1 MTSTMRRFAFALV
14 VAASLVGCAAPIQNL
29 PYTANPA
36 RITEPMAEVRAM
48 INANVVQGCVVEIED
63 AARML
68 TVKYV
73 CQDGIGNAVLRFDQV
88 DTITLQQSG
97 EWYRVLVKHTSAE
110 DFSWTSKSRADM
122 ERLADAVTALSSA
135 AAAP

>member
-1 MTSTMRRFAFALV
+1 
-14 VAASLVGCAAPIQNL
+14 
-29 PYTANPA
+29 
-36 RITEPMAEVRAM
+36 
-48 INANVVQGCVVEIED
+48 
-63 AARML
+63 ML

>member
-1 MTSTMRRFAFALV
+1 MTSSMRRIAFALV
-14 VAASLVGCAAPIQNL
+14 VAASLVGCAPIQTL
-29 PYTANPA
+29 PYTANPG

-63 AARML
+63 AARMM

-73 CQDGIGNAVLRFDQV
+73 CNDGIGNSVLRFDQV
-88 DTITLQQSG
+88 DTVSLQQSG
-97 EWYRVLVKHTSAE
+97 DWYRVLVKHTSAE

-135 AAAP
+135 TAAP